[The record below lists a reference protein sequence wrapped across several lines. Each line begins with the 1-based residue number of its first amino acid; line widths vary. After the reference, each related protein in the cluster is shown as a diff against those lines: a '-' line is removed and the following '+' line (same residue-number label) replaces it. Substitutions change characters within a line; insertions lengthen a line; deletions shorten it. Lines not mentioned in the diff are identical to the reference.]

1 MWGGRTVGKRRAEAL
16 ARSLPEPRSSP
27 ASPAPGGSRLPGRV
41 PLIPVRSLHLQ
52 LCPPVVVK
60 AEAQLPLCCGS

>member
-1 MWGGRTVGKRRAEAL
+1 MGRQDGGERKAEAL